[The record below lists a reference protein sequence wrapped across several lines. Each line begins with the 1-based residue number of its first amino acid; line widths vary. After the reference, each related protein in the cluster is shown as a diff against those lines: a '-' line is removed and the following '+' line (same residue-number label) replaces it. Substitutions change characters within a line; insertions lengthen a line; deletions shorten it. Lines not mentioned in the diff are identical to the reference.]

1 MRDAPKMHLD
11 AQGLRIGIVTSCY
24 HEEVTDRL
32 RSGAITAFVDAGGD
46 PDDIY
51 EVTAAGAFELIPL
64 VDALARKDLD
74 GVVAL
79 GCIIRG
85 ETTHDAHLARSIAH
99 QLAQIAFEHELGVGF
114 GILTVLSTEQAM
126 ERAGGLKGNK
136 GEETMNAVIATA
148 RALETIEEDLG
159 EEELEDEDGEDEV
172 VEYEYVD
179 DSDDGDDDES
189 DLESEDEDEGEDEDD
204 EEDEDEEEE
213 A

>member
-32 RSGAITAFVDAGGD
+32 RSGAIDAFVDAGGD

-159 EEELEDEDGEDEV
+159 EDEVEDEDGEDEV

-179 DSDDGDDDES
+179 DT
-189 DLESEDEDEGEDEDD
+189 EDAGEGEGGDE
-204 EEDEDEEEE
+204 EYEDEDEEEYEYEEEE

>member
-1 MRDAPKMHLD
+1 MRDAPRLHLD

-24 HEEVTDRL
+24 HEEITGRL
-32 RSGAITAFVDAGGD
+32 RSGAIDAFVDAGGD

-99 QLAQIAFEHELGVGF
+99 QLAQIAFEHEIGVGF
-114 GILTVLSTEQAM
+114 GILTVLSSEQAM

-136 GEETMNAVIATA
+136 GEESMNAVIATA
-148 RALETIEEDLG
+148 RSLETIEEDLG
-159 EEELEDEDGEDEV
+159 ADESADSDE
-172 VEYEYVD
+172 EYEYE
-179 DSDDGDDDES
+179 DE
-189 DLESEDEDEGEDEDD
+189 EPVGEYEDEEGEAYEEEDVEDEGDD
-204 EEDEDEEEE
+204 NELEYEYEEE

>member
-32 RSGAITAFVDAGGD
+32 RSGAIDAFVDAGGD

-148 RALETIEEDLG
+148 RARETIEEDLG
-159 EEELEDEDGEDEV
+159 EDEVEDEDGEDEV

-179 DSDDGDDDES
+179 DT
-189 DLESEDEDEGEDEDD
+189 EDAGEGEGGDE
-204 EEDEDEEEE
+204 EYEDEDEEEYEYEEEE

>member
-32 RSGAITAFVDAGGD
+32 RSGAIDAFVDAGGD

-79 GCIIRG
+79 GFRVSQANYY
-85 ETTHDAHLARSIAH
+85 T
-99 QLAQIAFEHELGVGF
+99 
-114 GILTVLSTEQAM
+114 LTAKS
-126 ERAGGLKGNK
+126 
-136 GEETMNAVIATA
+136 
-148 RALETIEEDLG
+148 
-159 EEELEDEDGEDEV
+159 
-172 VEYEYVD
+172 
-179 DSDDGDDDES
+179 
-189 DLESEDEDEGEDEDD
+189 
-204 EEDEDEEEE
+204 
-213 A
+213 

>member
-32 RSGAITAFVDAGGD
+32 RSGAIDAFVDAGGD

-99 QLAQIAFEHELGVGF
+99 QLAQIAFEHELGDGF
-114 GILTVLSTEQAM
+114 GLLTVLSTEQAM

-159 EEELEDEDGEDEV
+159 EDEVEEEDGEDEV
-172 VEYEYVD
+172 LEYEYVD
-179 DSDDGDDDES
+179 DTDDAGDG
-189 DLESEDEDEGEDEDD
+189 EDGEEEYEDEGE
-204 EEDEDEEEE
+204 EEYEYEEEE